1 MLVISLKWWQRL
13 DVLLGLLSDALLKQ
27 YVYDCL
33 IHFPRGSDNKE
44 SAYSVGDPGSIPGSG
59 TSPGEGHGNP
69 LQYSCLEDSMDRG
82 AWLVHGVT
90 TVRHNW
96 VTNTFTFSRK
106 AVSVWHL
113 HLSILI
119 PVWWVFSLFCM
130 IVVHTETFW
139 EGVHR
144 FHLTVLGL
152 QTQKMIINPW
162 TSLHKPRRSWDRQWL
177 SCLAAVW
184 REIRWEDLQA
194 ASWRLTGSEKVPKE
208 SGGRGM
214 MSGPGWGQAYLW
226 HQLTLPC

>member
-1 MLVISLKWWQRL
+1 MYCIC
-13 DVLLGLLSDALLKQ
+13 
-27 YVYDCL
+27 VY
-33 IHFPRGSDNKE
+33 GSDGKE
-44 SAYSVGDPGSIPGSG
+44 SVCNVGDLRSMPRSG
-59 TSPGEGHGNP
+59 RSPGKGIGYP
-69 LQYSCLEDSMDRG
+69 LQYSCLENSMDKG
-82 AWLVHGVT
+82 AWQSTVHGVT
-90 TVRHNW
+90 IVRHNW
-96 VTNTFTFSRK
+96 VTNTFTFSCK

-162 TSLHKPRRSWDRQWL
+162 TSLRKPRRSWDRQWL

-184 REIRWEDLQA
+184 REIRWEGLQA

-208 SGGRGM
+208 SGGGGM
-214 MSGPGWGQAYLW
+214 ISGPGWGQAYLW
-226 HQLTLPC
+226 RQPTLLC